1 MYYKTYHNMEI
12 IGLDKNVSQFT
23 VSSLSSGKMSYSA
36 QEIDKV
42 LLLLFIE
49 MLNIVRKR
57 LKKIMR
63 LGI

>member
-1 MYYKTYHNMEI
+1 MSAS
-12 IGLDKNVSQFT
+12 LT

-36 QEIDKV
+36 QQIDKV

-57 LKKIMR
+57 VKKSMR
-63 LGI
+63 SGIYAET

>member
-1 MYYKTYHNMEI
+1 MVQIKMSAS
-12 IGLDKNVSQFT
+12 LT

-36 QEIDKV
+36 QQIDKV

-57 LKKIMR
+57 VKSMR
-63 LGI
+63 LGIYAEKYRLGILKF